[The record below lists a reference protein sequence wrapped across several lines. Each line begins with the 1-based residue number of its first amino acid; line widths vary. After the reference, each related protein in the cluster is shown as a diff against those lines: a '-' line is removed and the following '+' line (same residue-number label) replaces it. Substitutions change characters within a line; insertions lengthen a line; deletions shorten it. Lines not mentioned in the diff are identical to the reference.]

1 MGEEAVRLKD
11 QLTELTERRK
21 DLWRED
27 TRLDSMVSRAADEL
41 RTAERALAGMMD
53 KVRIQ
58 KMFQLSCLQST

>member
-41 RTAERALAGMMD
+41 RTAEWALAAMMD